1 MISDTQRN
9 HTRLALEQAT
19 VKILTTSGFKG
30 TGFFISPDGY
40 ILTAWHCISE
50 VIPMP
55 FSTITVETI
64 DGKTFTAQLDKEKSI
79 QISDIAVLK
88 IEHTTEHCVPLG
100 LITEQNRGND
110 VIAIG
115 YPAGYIEGR
124 GIGVYDGII
133 NQLLKLKQTEI
144 EAFETTAIEGPG
156 QSGGLIYHFAT
167 QRLIGLAKEIY
178 LNDITKTTGL
188 AVRFEP
194 LFEKWPELS
203 RLNQRVAENWAAHL
217 EKGPKPLTSTQL
229 QGILTQ
235 VFEIKADSLEIDNA
249 DWPFPVYQALQRLT
263 QSPAITLQD
272 YLNVFEA
279 FIHLHF
285 VTLASQFY
293 WAFTQQQ
300 QSIVMT
306 DELQAGLAVVY
317 ESLVDSR
324 CGGGVTWLRRSAIL
338 SLACQQLNAPFPL
351 SKLAAI
357 LEPATL
363 TLTQQDNTNPATQ
376 DTQPHFWLIEQ
387 GGERWQFLKSLARL
401 HHTIQFYEPLD
412 LNTLEDEE
420 IWEAV
425 DALSNSLKAL
435 FQPYHGLQLA
445 LINEITSDDNQQ
457 RQVGVHCYWHN
468 SAFLCVTNR
477 NNRKDMAKIWD
488 KVPDVNKNW
497 FRAPT
502 PPIAKW
508 EWKESLLLYQP
519 QRAYQDFVYLM
530 PLGFRYHHHD
540 SIQANPNP
548 LPGLLDSVRWK
559 AERVASVL
567 QRTYQTSV
575 APTNWQSAA
584 DEATF
589 TQRIERL
596 VQELCD
602 NFTFKPPLTDTQPV
616 VIPPQ
621 FDLQHDHFARQL
633 AEQTVTRSLEVARVL
648 ALLKDSAHHRLLLE
662 GPSGSGKSVLFAQIF
677 QAEMAHAVFISMDA
691 KLEPL
696 EAARETNVGADLRV
710 SPLRVSP
717 LRVSPDAEKP
727 KASIAL
733 RVGMYCLTV
742 LNHLM
747 DLPQPNQVLS
757 LPEVQDAIRDNLAYF
772 ANKQPK
778 AYFVIVV
785 DGLNQAIDPG
795 SILGAVPTD
804 VLGNLYLLVS
814 SQPQERVRQPLNIYT
829 QAAWTLAD
837 IGTLAQAEAEAIVW
851 QYWTEPLADQA
862 TPQRT
867 DLPESLLR
875 QLCQASQ
882 NMPIFL
888 AEWSKNLRDLWAANS
903 PQFATQAT
911 AHFQQYHTTALPE
924 FLRSRLAEVKHDFN
938 PPHLLDA
945 LLWCLSLIQKAVTI
959 QTLSEAIQA
968 LRQQGLL
975 KDLPAVSTLEIEE
988 ALRQSRIGGF
998 VQRRKIGFVEGWQ
1011 LSHEIL
1017 GQWFYEQHGQ
1027 EDDLAKLRLALVPYG
1042 AVPLPE
1048 SASDEET
1055 EQWTENVET
1064 ENVSY
1069 TKLPT
1074 ESKISVLESLSFRLP
1089 KHSVS
1094 YASILPKY
1102 SNYLF
1107 DIGEY
1112 QRAFYHFPKLQELS
1126 SAKQFL
1132 SVRQYTPKIQSG
1144 IQEALKIQYSH
1155 LDALRQTS
1163 IVHQFSKSLELDGIK
1178 QKSLFEQASIV
1189 HQLSNELDRIKPTL
1203 LPINA
1208 IEETLKIP
1216 KLFDFTKF
1224 LK

>member
-412 LNTLEDEE
+412 LNTLEDDE

-445 LINEITSDDNQQ
+445 LIDEITSDDSQQ

-488 KVPDVNKNW
+488 KVPDVNKKW

-502 PPIAKW
+502 PPISTWAW
-508 EWKESLLLYQP
+508 QESLLLYHP

-540 SIQANPNP
+540 IIQANP
-548 LPGLLDSVRWK
+548 LPALLDSVRWK

-575 APTNWQSAA
+575 APTNWQTAA

-633 AEQTVTRSLEVARVL
+633 VEQTVTRSLEVARVL

-662 GPSGSGKSVLFAQIF
+662 GPSGSGKSV
-677 QAEMAHAVFISMDA
+677 
-691 KLEPL
+691 
-696 EAARETNVGADLRV
+696 
-710 SPLRVSP
+710 
-717 LRVSPDAEKP
+717 
-727 KASIAL
+727 
-733 RVGMYCLTV
+733 
-742 LNHLM
+742 
-747 DLPQPNQVLS
+747 
-757 LPEVQDAIRDNLAYF
+757 
-772 ANKQPK
+772 
-778 AYFVIVV
+778 
-785 DGLNQAIDPG
+785 
-795 SILGAVPTD
+795 
-804 VLGNLYLLVS
+804 
-814 SQPQERVRQPLNIYT
+814 
-829 QAAWTLAD
+829 
-837 IGTLAQAEAEAIVW
+837 
-851 QYWTEPLADQA
+851 
-862 TPQRT
+862 
-867 DLPESLLR
+867 
-875 QLCQASQ
+875 
-882 NMPIFL
+882 
-888 AEWSKNLRDLWAANS
+888 
-903 PQFATQAT
+903 
-911 AHFQQYHTTALPE
+911 
-924 FLRSRLAEVKHDFN
+924 
-938 PPHLLDA
+938 
-945 LLWCLSLIQKAVTI
+945 
-959 QTLSEAIQA
+959 
-968 LRQQGLL
+968 
-975 KDLPAVSTLEIEE
+975 
-988 ALRQSRIGGF
+988 
-998 VQRRKIGFVEGWQ
+998 
-1011 LSHEIL
+1011 
-1017 GQWFYEQHGQ
+1017 
-1027 EDDLAKLRLALVPYG
+1027 
-1042 AVPLPE
+1042 
-1048 SASDEET
+1048 
-1055 EQWTENVET
+1055 
-1064 ENVSY
+1064 
-1069 TKLPT
+1069 
-1074 ESKISVLESLSFRLP
+1074 
-1089 KHSVS
+1089 
-1094 YASILPKY
+1094 
-1102 SNYLF
+1102 
-1107 DIGEY
+1107 
-1112 QRAFYHFPKLQELS
+1112 
-1126 SAKQFL
+1126 
-1132 SVRQYTPKIQSG
+1132 
-1144 IQEALKIQYSH
+1144 
-1155 LDALRQTS
+1155 
-1163 IVHQFSKSLELDGIK
+1163 
-1178 QKSLFEQASIV
+1178 
-1189 HQLSNELDRIKPTL
+1189 
-1203 LPINA
+1203 
-1208 IEETLKIP
+1208 
-1216 KLFDFTKF
+1216 
-1224 LK
+1224 